1 MTSKERVRRA
11 IKFQCP
17 DRIPLRYARNRE
29 RSDIIGLY
37 YAPSKYWQYKKEGE
51 DEWGCVWDKLG
62 GRVISSFGQVKEH
75 PIRTLED
82 YKTYEFPD
90 PYAPGRFEHIQ
101 EEVEKYRDKYIV
113 GGMGF
118 HDFNRLMF
126 LRGMED
132 LFEDLIFNRDV
143 VVDFLRKLVDW
154 QIEIIKQYLRFDIDG
169 IWFGDDWGTQRSLM
183 IAPELWKE
191 VFKPNYKRQFDL
203 IHSYGKDVVFHSCGY
218 VWDIIPEL
226 IEIGVDAFNFNQPL
240 IFGKDEESG
249 IDRLSREFGGKV
261 CFICPLDM
269 QRTLIQGSYEEM
281 LNEAKHLVGALGKFN
296 GGFIAC
302 CDEGID
308 HGYIPLERIELMGR
322 IFENL
327 ARNEICGH
335 IEIEY

>member
-37 YAPSKYWQYKKEGE
+37 YAPSKYWQYEKEGE

-62 GRVISSFGQVKEH
+62 GRVVSSFGQVKEH

-154 QIEIIKQYLRFDIDG
+154 QIEIITQYLRFDIDG

-269 QRTLIQGSYEEM
+269 QRTLIQGSHEEM

>member
-37 YAPSKYWQYKKEGE
+37 YAPSKYWQYEKEGE

-62 GRVISSFGQVKEH
+62 GRVVSSFGQVKEH

-269 QRTLIQGSYEEM
+269 QRTLIQGSHEEM